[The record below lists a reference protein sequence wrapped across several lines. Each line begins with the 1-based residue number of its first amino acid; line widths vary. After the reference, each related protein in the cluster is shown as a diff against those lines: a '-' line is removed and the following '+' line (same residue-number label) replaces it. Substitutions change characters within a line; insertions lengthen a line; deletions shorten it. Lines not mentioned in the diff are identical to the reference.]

1 MVDTRRGP
9 DARRRGQAADGL
21 VADEDH
27 ARAEKA
33 HARHDLRGDTG
44 RIQRHALEGGH
55 VGKAVFGNNHDERR
69 RQCHD
74 QVRADSGL
82 FQTVVAFV
90 TDEAAAYPGDEDAKK
105 EFQLCKDGDVHEPP
119 RLLESTIIVICQLWC
134 GSSCCSR
141 QVPKGDMGSGERRF
155 GRGSN
160 TGKAYGFLPDRLQ
173 RYKALTA
180 IPRRRCNIP
189 VCLTASNGV
198 RPCRKKPYGPSAKKS
213 SPRGRALCVSGVGTR
228 ITRRGSRR

>member
-1 MVDTRRGP
+1 MVMPIPGP

-180 IPRRRCNIP
+180 IPRRRCTFR
-189 VCLTASNGV
+189 CASRLQTVFVHVGKSRTGHLQQKKLSSGESLV
-198 RPCRKKPYGPSAKKS
+198 RFGCWNADH
-213 SPRGRALCVSGVGTR
+213 A
-228 ITRRGSRR
+228 